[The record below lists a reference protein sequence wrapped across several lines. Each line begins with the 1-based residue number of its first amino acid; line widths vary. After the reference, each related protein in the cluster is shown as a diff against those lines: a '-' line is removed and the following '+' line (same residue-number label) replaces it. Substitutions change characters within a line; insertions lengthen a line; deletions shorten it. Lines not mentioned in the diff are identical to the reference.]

1 MTRILIADD
10 EPFIRNC
17 LGYQID
23 WAAEGV
29 QVAGVCKNG
38 REVLNLM
45 QQQPADIVVTDIKM
59 PGMDGIELL
68 RILREEYPDTH
79 VIIISGYEEFEYAKR
94 AIDYHADAYLIKPI
108 HPEEL
113 RKRVRES
120 AERIQSSRGAE
131 RLDDKAMLN
140 MAIRGDFPNE
150 TLDSSQEAFQKLDAC
165 FYGVA
170 CIAASGKTGA
180 ILAWILERVE
190 NASGD
195 VFSFRNVNHANVLLV
210 RGESEDAVRRRS
222 RSAARQAAD
231 MLEDAGIEN
240 YAITVSNPARGFES
254 IIMCL
259 DEAQRMQAL
268 YRSGADERIVF
279 RWNRKPLHSTAVSE
293 EIEAVLGAMRDG
305 DAAAARAALRSMMA
319 ALPASLSAVQMAD
332 LLLYAMMDRFPSV
345 LDDDRESIENLIL
358 ETRLCTE
365 FSKLQAHL
373 EMLIDQV
380 LQRLNRGGEDSTE
393 VVREAKRYIDRNLS
407 RPDLSLNLIARQ
419 LNHNASYLC
428 ALFSKDTGI
437 TLTGYIMAERIRRA
451 QKLIAD
457 NDMRLSEVAEAVG
470 YSDYNYFRR
479 IFKRLVKMTPSEYR
493 ASLSIADSAG
503 DE

>member
-17 LGYQID
+17 LGFQID

-38 REVLNLM
+38 REVLNM
-45 QQQPADIVVTDIKM
+45 MKEQPADIVIADVKM
-59 PGMDGIELL
+59 PVMDGIELL
-68 RILREEYPDTH
+68 RILREEYPETH
-79 VIIISGYEEFEYAKR
+79 VIIISGYEKFEYAKR

-113 RKRVRES
+113 QRCVREC
-120 AERIQSSRGAE
+120 AYKIQSARGVKRMDE
-131 RLDDKAMLN
+131 KAMLN

-150 TLDSSQEAFQKLDAC
+150 KLESSQEDYQKLDAC

-180 ILAWILERVE
+180 ILTWILERVE
-190 NASGD
+190 HTSND
-195 VFSFRNVNHANVLLV
+195 VFSFRNVNHENVLLV
-210 RGESEDAVRRRS
+210 RGESEEVVRGIS
-222 RSAARQAAD
+222 RNAARQVAD

-254 IIMCL
+254 IILCF
-259 DEAQRMQAL
+259 DEAHRMQTLFRPCAE
-268 YRSGADERIVF
+268 ERIIF
-279 RWNRKPLHSTAVSE
+279 RWNRWPVHSAAISDEVET
-293 EIEAVLGAMRDG
+293 ILGAIRDG
-305 DAAAARAALRSMMA
+305 DATSARNALCGMMA

-332 LLLYAMMDRFPSV
+332 LLLYAIMDKFPSV
-345 LDDDRESIENLIL
+345 FDDGQDGIENLIF
-358 ETRLCTE
+358 ETHLCTD

-373 EMLIDQV
+373 EALIDQV
-380 LQRLNRGGEDSTE
+380 VQSLNQGGGDSTE
-393 VVREAKRYIDRNLS
+393 IVREARRYIDRNLS

-428 ALFSKDTGI
+428 TLFSKETGI
-437 TLTGYIMAERIRRA
+437 TLTGYIMAERIHRA
-451 QKLIAD
+451 QALIRN

-479 IFKRLVKMTPSEYR
+479 IFKRIMKMTPSEYR
-493 ASLSIADSAG
+493 AMLAIGDSA
-503 DE
+503 DTE